1 MVVRQVHL
9 KIHAGSE
16 WARYFSFVAG
26 LEPDMRMPL
35 GIHSDSRWSAALF
48 HSHYP
53 SSCLFLL
60 PKRNY
65 LELKQLC
72 TFDDTYKIFIITQR
86 TSEPYENYSEKQ
98 ECDQHALACILSCYH
113 LSRVEFLNPAGI
125 TFLSSWFLS
134 PRLFAFSV
142 HFEEETRARAEKKPI
157 VLALRNLE
165 GSDVDVFRFGCA

>member
-1 MVVRQVHL
+1 MVRQVHL
-9 KIHAGSE
+9 KINAGSE

-60 PKRNY
+60 PKRHY

-86 TSEPYENYSEKQ
+86 ISEPYENYSEK
-98 ECDQHALACILSCYH
+98 
-113 LSRVEFLNPAGI
+113 
-125 TFLSSWFLS
+125 
-134 PRLFAFSV
+134 
-142 HFEEETRARAEKKPI
+142 
-157 VLALRNLE
+157 LE
-165 GSDVDVFRFGCA
+165 